1 MGDAWP
7 WLAVAGAGALHGL
20 NPLAG
25 WGVAACASRPAAML
39 LPLALGHAAAL
50 AGTALVF
57 AWAPE
62 AATPALQAGFAALL
76 LAALALRRLRTGLA
90 LWAALV
96 ALAQGSA
103 LMLVPALVPLCL
115 AASPARALSAS
126 GSVAVVLAAAA
137 LHLTAMLGVTAALG
151 AAGAWA
157 RRWLAGGRVPILV
170 RHDRRHAFRPPR

>member
-1 MGDAWP
+1 MGEAWP

-25 WGVAACASRPAAML
+25 WGMAACAARPAATL
-39 LPLALGHAAAL
+39 LPLALGHATAL

-57 AWAPE
+57 AWVPE
-62 AATPALQAGFAALL
+62 VATPAMQAGFAALL

-90 LWAALV
+90 LWAGLV

-115 AASPARALSAS
+115 GASPARALTAS
-126 GSVAVVLAAAA
+126 GSAAVAIAAAA
-137 LHLTAMLGVTAALG
+137 VHLAAMLGVTAALG
-151 AAGAWA
+151 SAGAWA
-157 RRWLAGGRVPILV
+157 RRWLRAGRIPILV
-170 RHDRRHAFRPPR
+170 RHDRRHLPRPPR